1 LIVVL
6 VALVMLGGIGA
17 LISYRYHASASA
29 SALATK
35 RGFGAVPVMAAMSRT
50 GDMDI
55 YLTGLGAVT
64 PLNVVTLHTR
74 VDGEIEK
81 LDFVEGTMVQQHQ
94 LLVELDPRPFQV
106 QLTQAQGQLLKDQA
120 TLKNAQLDLQRYQS
134 APGSFTQQQIATQQ
148 ATVLQSEGAIKTD
161 QGAIDSANLNLVY
174 CKITAPLT
182 GKIGLR
188 LVDPGNIVHA
198 TDTTGLAVIAQIQ
211 PIALVF
217 SLPEDNIPQVQSS
230 IARGGK
236 LVVDAYSRD
245 LKRKLAG
252 GTLLALDNQVDSTT
266 GTVRFKGVFPNED
279 NALFPNEFVNARLL
293 VDVRHGAV
301 IAPSAA
307 VQRSPQSTFVY
318 VVKDDDTV
326 EMRNV
331 AIGPSEGDDTIIEK
345 GLKTGEII
353 VTDGVDKLQEG
364 SKVSFDKAML
374 QGADPASEAGES
386 AGRGHHGK
394 PQQ

>member
-1 LIVVL
+1 ML
-6 VALVMLGGIGA
+6 VAVLLLGGIGA
-17 LISYRYHASASA
+17 PVFYRYRAGAAA
-29 SALATK
+29 SALAAK
-35 RGFGAVPVMAAMSRT
+35 RGVAAVPVMAGMART

-81 LDFVEGTMVQQHQ
+81 IDFVEGTMVKQGQ
-94 LLVELDPRPFQV
+94 LLFELDPRPFQV

-134 APGSFTQQQIATQQ
+134 APGSFTQQEIATQE
-148 ATVLQSEGAIKTD
+148 AAVLQSEGAVKTD
-161 QGAIDSANLNLVY
+161 QGVIDSANLNLIY
-174 CKITAPLT
+174 CKITAPLS

-198 TDTTGLAVIAQIQ
+198 TDATGLAVITQIQ

-217 SLPEDNIPQVQSS
+217 SLPEDNIPEVETSMS
-230 IARGGK
+230 GGGK
-236 LVVDAYSRD
+236 LAVDAYSRD
-245 LKRKLAG
+245 LKKKLAS
-252 GTLLALDNQVDSTT
+252 GTLLAVDNQVDPTT
-266 GTVRFKGVFPNED
+266 GTFRIKGVFPNND
-279 NALFPNEFVNARLL
+279 GALFPNEFVNARLL

-331 AIGPSEGDDTIIEK
+331 TIGPSEGDDTIIEK
-345 GLKTGEII
+345 GLNAKEIV

-364 SKVSFDKAML
+364 SKVSFDKALL
-374 QGADPASEAGES
+374 QGSDSASETGDAAGH
-386 AGRGHHGK
+386 GHHGK